1 MWHFLWHTPPD
12 MCEAETTLVATSS
25 RSVNTSV
32 WPSQQEGRSLKQQQ
46 TNRTFV
52 AATGFRVVTSPP
64 ASPPHPHPSHTI
76 LALSKHQ
83 ILLYFCFNHLSFRC
97 TILDFFFF
105 TCEAL
110 AEHTRDYSFLLK
122 IWLHSR
128 TWSASILS
136 TFIMTKENANC
147 QLNMLQPKEKR
158 GVGGIIKKGRL
169 YDTRVKVTTFLP
181 CNTFY
186 CSFTFYSRAANENN
200 RF

>member
-1 MWHFLWHTPPD
+1 

-97 TILDFFFF
+97 TILDFFF
-105 TCEAL
+105 L
-110 AEHTRDYSFLLK
+110 YLRGTR
-122 IWLHSR
+122 R
-128 TWSASILS
+128 TYQGL
-136 TFIMTKENANC
+136 
-147 QLNMLQPKEKR
+147 
-158 GVGGIIKKGRL
+158 
-169 YDTRVKVTTFLP
+169 FLP
-181 CNTFY
+181 SEDVTSLKDLECFHPVHIY
-186 CSFTFYSRAANENN
+186 HDKREC
-200 RF
+200 